1 MISRNPYSNCMNS
14 RLYYYD
20 FLSEETRGGIPE
32 SALEHMTQC
41 LNCQDEIDRLKA
53 LFERVDERIAS
64 DQSRKDSAIS
74 TLLRLHFAYV
84 GEPVRCST
92 VKPFLASLADPVLQ
106 IRIPTPI
113 TMHLDECRA
122 CRDGLLELRNLHLTH
137 KQLCRLGRLLGD
149 EPTEDA
155 VSCSQAR
162 AAIGAVVSMA
172 FRDTDAEILKHLCT
186 CPDCRKQLYL
196 HREEVRRELPQNR
209 VAQNELPCESVLP
222 TDIYDYCLPYG
233 IDPADD
239 QFVEFRESITSHLRS
254 CPTCL
259 GKMQGLYNTVYGIAE
274 RSDSGV
280 VACFTF
286 QQQID
291 VQVPDQEELT
301 DAGHTKALHLRRYI
315 KPAIAAAA
323 VILIGFALLL
333 STPAAKAVD
342 LGQIYEALEKVR
354 NVCISQFVP
363 DKAEPTQKIWSSK
376 TLNIKMFETDGQF
389 VLWDFANSVK
399 KIKPLDGSTIQIDS
413 LSGDIVAKGKKSLEG
428 SFGLLPFPDIS
439 AAPKDRQWNRVA
451 DEDIEDSIPGTEVYD
466 LTWKTTEGMV
476 TEYRRWRVF
485 IDTQTNLPKKT
496 MWYKKTPIDD
506 EYALYSIEEVAY
518 PRDSEVKAFI
528 QNTFD

>member
-1 MISRNPYSNCMNS
+1 MNS

-32 SALEHMTQC
+32 NALEHMTQC
-41 LNCQDEIDRLKA
+41 LNCQDEMDRLKA

-84 GEPVRCST
+84 GEPVSCST

-122 CRDGLLELRNLHLTH
+122 CRDDLLELRDLCLTH

-149 EPTEDA
+149 EPAEDA
-155 VSCSQAR
+155 VNCSQAR
-162 AAIGAVVSMA
+162 AAIPTVMSMA

-196 HREEVRRELPQNR
+196 HREEVRLELPHNEM
-209 VAQNELPCESVLP
+209 AQNELPCESVSA

-239 QFVEFRESITSHLRS
+239 QFVEFRESLTSHLRS

-259 GKMQGLYNTVYGIAE
+259 EKMQGLYNTVYGIAE

-286 QQQID
+286 QQQVD
-291 VQVPDQEELT
+291 VQVPDQTELT
-301 DAGHTKALHLRRYI
+301 DAGHTKALHLKRYI

-342 LGQIYEALEKVR
+342 LGQVYEALEKVT
-354 NVCISQFVP
+354 NVCISRFVP
-363 DKAEPTQKIWSSK
+363 YKAEPTQKVWSSK
-376 TLNIKMFETDGQF
+376 TLNIKMFETDEQF
-389 VLWDFANSVK
+389 VLWDFAEG
-399 KIKPLDGSTIQIDS
+399 IKRTKPSNASAVQSEPLPLDVVTEGKES
-413 LSGDIVAKGKKSLEG
+413 LGRSL
-428 SFGLLPFPDIS
+428 GLLPFS
-439 AAPKDRQWNRVA
+439 NVNEALEGTQWNRA
-451 DEDIEDSIPGTEVYD
+451 GDQDIEAPIPDTEVYD
-466 LTWKTTEGMV
+466 LTWKTTDGMV
-476 TEYRRWRVF
+476 TEYHRWRVF
-485 IDTQTNLPKKT
+485 IDTQRNLPKKT
-496 MWYKKTPIDD
+496 MWYEKTPIDD
-506 EYALYSIEEVAY
+506 EYTLYSIEEVAY
-518 PRDSEVKAFI
+518 PHDSEIKAVI

>member
-1 MISRNPYSNCMNS
+1 MNS

-64 DQSRKDSAIS
+64 EQSRKDSAIS

-122 CRDGLLELRNLHLTH
+122 CRDDLLELRNLHLTH

-162 AAIGAVVSMA
+162 ATIGAVVSMA
-172 FRDTDAEILKHLCT
+172 FCDTDAEILKHLCT
-186 CPDCRKQLYL
+186 CPDCRRQLYL
-196 HREEVRRELPQNR
+196 HREEVRRELPHNR
-209 VAQNELPCESVLP
+209 MAQNELPCESVLA

-239 QFVEFRESITSHLRS
+239 QYVEFRESLTSHLRG

-259 GKMQGLYNTVYGIAE
+259 GEM
-274 RSDSGV
+274 
-280 VACFTF
+280 
-286 QQQID
+286 
-291 VQVPDQEELT
+291 
-301 DAGHTKALHLRRYI
+301 
-315 KPAIAAAA
+315 
-323 VILIGFALLL
+323 
-333 STPAAKAVD
+333 
-342 LGQIYEALEKVR
+342 
-354 NVCISQFVP
+354 
-363 DKAEPTQKIWSSK
+363 
-376 TLNIKMFETDGQF
+376 
-389 VLWDFANSVK
+389 
-399 KIKPLDGSTIQIDS
+399 
-413 LSGDIVAKGKKSLEG
+413 
-428 SFGLLPFPDIS
+428 
-439 AAPKDRQWNRVA
+439 
-451 DEDIEDSIPGTEVYD
+451 
-466 LTWKTTEGMV
+466 
-476 TEYRRWRVF
+476 
-485 IDTQTNLPKKT
+485 
-496 MWYKKTPIDD
+496 
-506 EYALYSIEEVAY
+506 
-518 PRDSEVKAFI
+518 
-528 QNTFD
+528 